1 MYITDEREK
10 SHLCVYVSTS
20 FLPSGRSLEGD
31 IIFRI
36 CIDRHID
43 GYNELREN
51 ENAYNAKDRNIHQE
65 HLAAKYLLD
74 QKAR

>member
-1 MYITDEREK
+1 MYSTDERERERERNRI
-10 SHLCVYVSTS
+10 YVCMYIRTS

-36 CIDRHID
+36 CVDRHIDRHID

-51 ENAYNAKDRNIHQE
+51 VSMKDEPMGRS
-65 HLAAKYLLD
+65 AT
-74 QKAR
+74 